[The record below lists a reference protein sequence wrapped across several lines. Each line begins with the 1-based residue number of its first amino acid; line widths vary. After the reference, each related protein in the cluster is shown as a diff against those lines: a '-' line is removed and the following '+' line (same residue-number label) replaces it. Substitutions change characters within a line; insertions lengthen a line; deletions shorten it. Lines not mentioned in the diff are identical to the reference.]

1 MNVRRFHKLIGLVM
15 LLPFLAWAVTGAI
28 FFIKPGYSGAYE
40 ILQPRTYPI
49 DKTFAITPGTEWREY
64 RCLKTI
70 LGDHLLVRTASG
82 WSHLDPQTL
91 LRREPPGTDDAK
103 RLINDAVS
111 INQKR
116 YGQVVSVEGSTAH
129 TDTGVEIKFDWNRL
143 SLQQR
148 GSDTDLLDRFYK
160 IHYLQWTGFALLD
173 RALGLIGLALILVLS
188 LFGLRLAFRPARRSP
203 PD

>member
-1 MNVRRFHKLIGLVM
+1 MSQQCLPKGGRCVHGQSCSYI
-15 LLPFLAWAVTGAI
+15 LLN
-28 FFIKPGYSGAYE
+28 
-40 ILQPRTYPI
+40 
-49 DKTFAITPGTEWREY
+49 EY
-64 RCLKTI
+64 AEFPKR
-70 LGDHLLVRTASG
+70 
-82 WSHLDPQTL
+82 QTL

-173 RALGLIGLALILVLS
+173 RALGLIGLALIPVLS

-203 PD
+203 PE

>member
-1 MNVRRFHKLIGLVM
+1 MNVRRPHKLIGLVM
-15 LLPFLAWAVTGAI
+15 LLPFFAWAVTGAI

-40 ILQPRTYPI
+40 LLQPKTYPI
-49 DKTFAITPGTEWREY
+49 DKTFSITPGSEWREY

-91 LRREPPGTDDAK
+91 QPKQIPSQDDVK
-103 RLINDAVS
+103 RLLNDAFS
-111 INQKR
+111 MNQKR
-116 YGQVVSVEGSTAH
+116 YGQVVTVGEGVAQTN
-129 TDTGVEIKFDWNRL
+129 TGVEIKFDWKRL

-160 IHYLQWTGFALLD
+160 IHYLQWTGFELLD
-173 RALGLIGLALILVLS
+173 RAIGLTGLALIVVLS
-188 LFGLRLAFRPARRSP
+188 LFGLRLAFRPALKR
-203 PD
+203 